1 LTLFEV
7 KVVPL
12 SRPTRARND
21 HPCLDVNLSI
31 NDMQS
36 LHYQDPYVL
45 PRSLH
50 GDPHF
55 WLAHQADWYESTI
68 LSKKHITTEMKWI
81 NWNYLRTLSSPCK
94 EVVDAVYDRCRQMGL
109 IGIMILL

>member
-21 HPCLDVNLSI
+21 HPCLDFNLSI

-55 WLAHQADWYESTI
+55 GLLIKPTGMNLPSF
-68 LSKKHITTEMKWI
+68 
-81 NWNYLRTLSSPCK
+81 LRSISPL
-94 EVVDAVYDRCRQMGL
+94 R
-109 IGIMILL
+109 